1 MTFAVSPK
9 SALHTQRQSRRDSTG
24 SAATSALVS
33 RTQSLPSHDRV
44 ASAAKYSIAID
55 FLSLPRPAENA
66 RDRKVREI
74 ICNKLQA
81 WRENAI
87 SDAVEQ
93 TLETQGLDPEEE
105 AGDTRSGITFLM
117 QNEVDAQFS
126 DLQTVI
132 QRYKSA
138 ELKRTLSFVRAQA
151 ARDKAEPLP
160 APTPEIE
167 PKAEERAVDA
177 VRGSREMI
185 EKIAQEHPETIK
197 KLLELKRY
205 DIVQML
211 VAKGIFDLRQTK
223 LTDDGEQLSLLAYGV
238 KHDLDDGFLRR
249 LVEMGAPIPPYVD
262 GVPLLKRV
270 YERGQMKLFEDLI
283 MHGAATNIQIDGMTL
298 LGKLL
303 VDGRTEFVLEGYYFG
318 TPPRYYT
325 WSSKFD
331 PNATGANGQ
340 NVLHDLCER
349 YSERIFMILVKL
361 GANPHT
367 KNNDQET
374 PVQLLFKLSAE
385 AGGLPRQEKRRIEKA
400 VSNGVKKYQSRI
412 GIKQ

>member
-9 SALHTQRQSRRDSTG
+9 SALHTQRQSRRDSSG

-44 ASAAKYSIAID
+44 ALPAKYSIAID

-105 AGDTRSGITFLM
+105 AGDSRSGIMFLV

-185 EKIAQEHPETIK
+185 EKIAKEHPETIK

-211 VAKGIFDLRQTK
+211 VAKGIFDLRKTK

-270 YERGQMKLFEDLI
+270 YKRGQMKLFEDLI

-303 VDGRTEFVLEGYYFG
+303 VDGRTESSWTDIILARHPDIILGVPSSILMPLEQMARTCFMTFARG
-318 TPPRYYT
+318 TARG
-325 WSSKFD
+325 SS
-331 PNATGANGQ
+331 
-340 NVLHDLCER
+340 
-349 YSERIFMILVKL
+349 
-361 GANPHT
+361 
-367 KNNDQET
+367 
-374 PVQLLFKLSAE
+374 
-385 AGGLPRQEKRRIEKA
+385 
-400 VSNGVKKYQSRI
+400 
-412 GIKQ
+412 